1 MSNTSKNGKKG
12 WFVVLLEALSLKNQT
27 RPQTANHVA
36 DGMAT
41 ILAIS
46 YIATGPKEYYS
57 FSLIVIVLAFIF
69 ACFLISKPKSGRR

>member
-1 MSNTSKNGKKG
+1 MSNTNKKSNKG
-12 WFVVLLEALSLKNQT
+12 WFVVLLESLSLKNQT

-46 YIATGPKEYYS
+46 FVATGPEVYYS
-57 FSLIVIVLAFIF
+57 FSLIVIVLIFIF
-69 ACFLISKPKSGRR
+69 ACFIISKPKSRAR